1 MLVQTVMV
9 PGIDRVQL
17 GYEVS
22 FGLSVG
28 GALLKNMKLLSRQK
42 PSPPSLS
49 PSACDSRV
57 CDGETSRSLHVHS
70 NRLSVQTLK
79 SAGMR

>member
-28 GALLKNMKLLSRQK
+28 GALLKNMKLLSRQNL
-42 PSPPSLS
+42 PLPPSLL
-49 PSACDSRV
+49 PSA

>member
-49 PSACDSRV
+49 PSLCLR
-57 CDGETSRSLHVHS
+57 R
-70 NRLSVQTLK
+70 
-79 SAGMR
+79 